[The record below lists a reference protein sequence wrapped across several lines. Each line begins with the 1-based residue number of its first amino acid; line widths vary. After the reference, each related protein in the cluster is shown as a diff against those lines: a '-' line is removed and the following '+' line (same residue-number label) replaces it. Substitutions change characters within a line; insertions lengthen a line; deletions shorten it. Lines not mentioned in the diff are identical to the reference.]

1 MDAAGSDTDLFDMV
15 VNAII
20 ETAKKKDWFQLI
32 RTGVFTEQ
40 ELKTLTS
47 HKTSEWRIEHS
58 LTHILPSEIEGNTTI
73 FKRKKQSN
81 YRCTII

>member
-15 VNAII
+15 VSAII
-20 ETAKKKDWFQLI
+20 ETAKKGLIPVLI

-47 HKTSEWRIEHS
+47 H
-58 LTHILPSEIEGNTTI
+58 GN
-73 FKRKKQSN
+73 
-81 YRCTII
+81 